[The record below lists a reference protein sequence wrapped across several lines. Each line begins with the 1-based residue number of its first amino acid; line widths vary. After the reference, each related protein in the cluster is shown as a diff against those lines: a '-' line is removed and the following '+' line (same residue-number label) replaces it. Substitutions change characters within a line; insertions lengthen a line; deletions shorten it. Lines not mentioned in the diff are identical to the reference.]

1 MKLQSLKGSNEFSPG
16 QTSKVRATPGWI
28 VGFES
33 AQHYSCNEKIL
44 LPAPKCDGIKLVSH
58 TVKG

>member
-1 MKLQSLKGSNEFSPG
+1 MIEA
-16 QTSKVRATPGWI
+16 RATLGRI

-33 AQHYSCNEKIL
+33 AQHYICNEKIL
-44 LPAPKCDGIKLVSH
+44 ILAPKCDGIKLVSH